1 MKKLI
6 LDPCCWSKMF
16 WFQKD
21 HPNVVYGDI
30 RSETHILCDGRTLT
44 IQPDEIMDFRD
55 IQYPD
60 RSFKLIVFD
69 PPHMKTLGKNSWM
82 AKKYGVL
89 WSDRKDD
96 IKRWFDECWRVLDD
110 YGTMIFKWSESEVP
124 LKELL
129 SLFHKQPLFGHT
141 TGRNGKTIWVCFMK
155 IPTQ

>member
-1 MKKLI
+1 
-6 LDPCCWSKMF
+6 MF

-89 WSDRKDD
+89 
-96 IKRWFDECWRVLDD
+96 
-110 YGTMIFKWSESEVP
+110 
-124 LKELL
+124 
-129 SLFHKQPLFGHT
+129 
-141 TGRNGKTIWVCFMK
+141 
-155 IPTQ
+155 